1 MAEEAKKDGEGANL
15 NSDGQ
20 GDGNWSEGTQ
30 GDGSQKTTF
39 TLEEVEAM
47 KSKMQADSGKGVE
60 KLLTKQQT
68 LEAVIDAVA
77 KISDDPKT
85 LLTLSQTKPEVAKI
99 ILDKYYNGVSVEQ
112 YAEDMGIEIDLN
124 DPEVVKK
131 RIESEAHKL
140 ANERIIS
147 EKKDD
152 FVKEFGMTDEEKEQF
167 EQAFNERK
175 EMKSFDV
182 KDLRKHLEKAYKEV
196 DSDSEGRRKLEQQAA
211 IGKATSTANGKDSSS
226 QKDPMARSR
235 DEAKSFLSKHN
246 L

>member
-1 MAEEAKKDGEGANL
+1 MAEEAKKTGEDTNL
-15 NSDGQ
+15 NSNGQ
-20 GDGNWSEGTQ
+20 GDWTQTGGTQ

-47 KSKMQADSGKGVE
+47 KKKMQSDGDKWVQN
-60 KLLTKQQT
+60 LLSKQKT
-68 LEAVIDAVA
+68 YEAVIDAVA
-77 KISDDPKT
+77 QISNDPKT
-85 LLTLSQTKPEVAKI
+85 LVTLSQTNPEVAKI
-99 ILDKYYNGVSVEQ
+99 ILDKYYNGSSIEQ
-112 YAEDMGIEIDLN
+112 YAEDMGIQIDLN

-131 RIESEAHKL
+131 RIESEAQRI

-147 EKKDD
+147 DKKEE
-152 FVKEFGMTDEEKEQF
+152 FIKEFWMTDEEKEQF
-167 EQAFNERK
+167 EQAFSERK

-182 KDLRKHLEKAYKEV
+182 KDLRKHFEKAYKEV

-226 QKDPMARSR
+226 QKDPMARTR
-235 DEAKSFLSKHN
+235 DEAKSFLQKHQ